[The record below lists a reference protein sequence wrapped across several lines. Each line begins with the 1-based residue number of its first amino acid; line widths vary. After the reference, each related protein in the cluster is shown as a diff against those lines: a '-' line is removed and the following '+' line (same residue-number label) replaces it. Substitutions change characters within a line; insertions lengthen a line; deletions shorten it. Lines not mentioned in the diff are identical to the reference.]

1 MDPEEVRGRVQVF
14 LMKERI
20 KKYRAQQKVYEVRL
34 FLEEHRNYDPRS
46 RWWEDYPERRSP
58 ESGKTQPRDDKGKYK
73 KYVDS
78 ENGLTSGENSGTII
92 SNKGLLKQKSSQLRK
107 SRKSLDAQIQKHR
120 NKIAHPEGYSNDWNI
135 LSQEKKNG
143 RIKHWE
149 KEIHFWKVQIQ
160 EINAI
165 LKSRGDDDDQ

>member
-1 MDPEEVRGRVQVF
+1 
-14 LMKERI
+14 
-20 KKYRAQQKVYEVRL
+20 
-34 FLEEHRNYDPRS
+34 
-46 RWWEDYPERRSP
+46 
-58 ESGKTQPRDDKGKYK
+58 
-73 KYVDS
+73 
-78 ENGLTSGENSGTII
+78 LTNSSNNGTII

-120 NKIAHPEGYSNDWNI
+120 NKIAHPEEYSNDWNTI
-135 LSQEKKNG
+135 PQEKKNG
-143 RIKHWE
+143 RIKHWK